1 MSLAAQF
8 EQALSYPFCPPRRC
22 SGATFTRLSRSNF
35 VRYVGRMAQYELII
49 LGSPP
54 PGACATIAANLGPVL
69 VDFEMTMPDDLA
81 IRTPQDLADRNP
93 AASTAALYFG
103 GDPIIDKDVID
114 NLEAARVPIVPIV
127 PAGEK
132 LATTVP
138 AEICNTNAYFLDPAD
153 PGMVGV
159 TAVALEC
166 LGLLRRQRRVFISYR
181 RDDSRSAAV
190 QLHDELSGRGY
201 DVFLDTHDI
210 IPGDIFQEML
220 WHRLADCDVVIML
233 DTKDYFASKWTKQE
247 LGRSLAQGIHILRI
261 IWPRQAGEKGASR
274 HLSLSDSM
282 LLTLDDFDSNGIL
295 DAARISE
302 VVRRTETL
310 RSRSVAS
317 RHREIAGKLRIE
329 AERIGGTFEGI
340 GAHRSMTLSLPN
352 GLVVEAYPAV
362 GVPTAELLND
372 IHEKARQ
379 ANHGRLPCLVYDHH
393 GIRPGWRKHL
403 EWLNEQVKEV
413 RALQVFDAAWELAEW
428 DS

>member
-1 MSLAAQF
+1 
-8 EQALSYPFCPPRRC
+8 
-22 SGATFTRLSRSNF
+22 
-35 VRYVGRMAQYELII
+35 MAQYELII

-54 PGACATIAANLGPVL
+54 PGACAALIANLGSVL
-69 VDFEMTMPDDLA
+69 KDFEMMMPDDLA
-81 IRTPQDLADRNP
+81 IRTPADVAGRNP

-103 GDPIIDKDVID
+103 GDPIVDADLVD
-114 NLEAARVPIVPIV
+114 DLEAARIPIVPII
-127 PAGEK
+127 PAGGNV
-132 LATTVP
+132 LATVP
-138 AEICNTNAYFLDPAD
+138 AEICKTNAYFLDVAD
-153 PGMVGV
+153 PGLAGL
-159 TAVALEC
+159 TALALEC

-181 RDDSRSAAV
+181 RDDSRTTAV

-210 IPGDIFQEML
+210 LPGDLFQEML

-261 IWPRQAGEKGASR
+261 IWPRDPTDRSPSR
-274 HLSLSDSM
+274 HLSLSDAM
-282 LLTLDDFDSNGIL
+282 PLTPADFSATGTL
-295 DAARISE
+295 VAARISE

-329 AERIGGTFEGI
+329 AERIGGKFEGI

-362 GVPTAELLND
+362 GVPTAELLNE
-372 IHEKARQ
+372 IHEKALE
-379 ANHGRLPCLVYDHH
+379 ANHGRFPCLVYDHH

-403 EWLNEQVKEV
+403 EWLNAQVKEV